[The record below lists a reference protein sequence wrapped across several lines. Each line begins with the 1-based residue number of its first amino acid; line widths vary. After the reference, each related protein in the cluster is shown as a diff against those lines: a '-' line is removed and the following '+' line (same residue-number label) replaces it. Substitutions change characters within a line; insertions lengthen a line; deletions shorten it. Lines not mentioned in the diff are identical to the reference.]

1 MENEITN
8 IILSIVKP
16 IPILLFIIWVVVSI
30 IQKKEHSTLGWATLI
45 SAVIT
50 IVIIFIL
57 R

>member
-1 MENEITN
+1 MTN
-8 IILSIVKP
+8 DLFDLLIYIVKS
-16 IPILLFIIWVVVSI
+16 IPVILFIIWVVVSI